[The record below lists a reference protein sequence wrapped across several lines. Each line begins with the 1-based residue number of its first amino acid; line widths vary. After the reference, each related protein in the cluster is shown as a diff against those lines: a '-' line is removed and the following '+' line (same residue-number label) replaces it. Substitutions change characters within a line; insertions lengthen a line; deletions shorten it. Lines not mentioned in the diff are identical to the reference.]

1 MQASIS
7 FNLSDKK
14 EFLKY
19 MDKEKESLV
28 CDNFINI
35 LSVDT
40 EYIEKNIINK
50 INYSDITSIKN
61 AYKKINNIQPLLLI
75 DEFNIINNLDEYMN
89 SSKNIVHI
97 EQSINQ
103 LKNLLRDS
111 ENLNNQYIYEL
122 KSAIK
127 FLRKKRNISL
137 KLTSNIELIVK
148 NTFKSILNLLNL
160 YKGLVNICFIE
171 NTDDYFP
178 GFFELPP
185 LKKFVFYKMFVLK
198 QHNFFDNLPSSN
210 INFTFDCST
219 DEFEKKLKNNI
230 PNV

>member
-1 MQASIS
+1 MGVDSMQASIS

-14 EFLKY
+14 EILKY

-89 SSKNIVHI
+89 PSKNIVHI
-97 EQSINQ
+97 
-103 LKNLLRDS
+103 
-111 ENLNNQYIYEL
+111 
-122 KSAIK
+122 
-127 FLRKKRNISL
+127 
-137 KLTSNIELIVK
+137 
-148 NTFKSILNLLNL
+148 
-160 YKGLVNICFIE
+160 
-171 NTDDYFP
+171 
-178 GFFELPP
+178 
-185 LKKFVFYKMFVLK
+185 
-198 QHNFFDNLPSSN
+198 
-210 INFTFDCST
+210 
-219 DEFEKKLKNNI
+219 
-230 PNV
+230 